1 MSTPQYG
8 KGSFDFE
15 GDDMIYDVKWE
26 VHDSE
31 MECFVYVKGVEV
43 TELLFDNVMD
53 NVYDLAWD
61 EHWGASA

>member
-1 MSTPQYG
+1 
-8 KGSFDFE
+8 
-15 GDDMIYDVKWE
+15 
-26 VHDSE
+26 